1 MVDLYL
7 VISQSWEEQSFQSYQ
22 ILKTSKH
29 EGIEC
34 KMHGN
39 NNVIAKLQRN
49 EIMPGVGSRHQ
60 YFKSYPGFFNVQKRL
75 NVTASGICYIIW
87 H

>member
-29 EGIEC
+29 EGIER

-39 NNVIAKLQRN
+39 KNVIVNSREMKSSCL
-49 EIMPGVGSRHQ
+49 EWGPGISILKATQVFLMFRKG
-60 YFKSYPGFFNVQKRL
+60 
-75 NVTASGICYIIW
+75 
-87 H
+87 